1 VLTPV
6 RDDRFAKINTYLIM
20 HRVRLFCSPLQAYTA
35 RSCATVFD
43 TFIADM
49 ETTRRDD
56 AVKGRLQTSPS
67 PILLQHDTTRVNG
80 SVSRVAEIIDRLRAV
95 GFTFVRIDECFDY
108 GAGMVAPFAPQVA
121 VGGARKLSL
130 RVCCFRV
137 ALSQRAYATCAFNYS
152 TGTSPLMV
160 SLF

>member
-1 VLTPV
+1 VLIILPTKKTPTSFCIV
-6 RDDRFAKINTYLIM
+6 RAPAF
-20 HRVRLFCSPLQAYTA
+20 SSSLQAYTA

-56 AVKGRLQTSPS
+56 AARGRLQTSPS
-67 PILLQHDTTRVNG
+67 PILLQHDTTAVKG

-121 VGGARKLSL
+121 VGSARRKCVFFSVFYPLFCNSL
-130 RVCCFRV
+130 LYVSVSASASMHVCV
-137 ALSQRAYATCAFNYS
+137 
-152 TGTSPLMV
+152 
-160 SLF
+160 LFF